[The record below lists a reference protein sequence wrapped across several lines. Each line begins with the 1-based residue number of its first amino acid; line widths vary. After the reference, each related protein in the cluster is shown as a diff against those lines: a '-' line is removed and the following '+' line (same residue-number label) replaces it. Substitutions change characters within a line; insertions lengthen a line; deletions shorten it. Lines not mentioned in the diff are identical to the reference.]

1 MRSGGSLGSEP
12 EVYSGSKGGG
22 DLGGWGWGWER
33 EGIWRLTEDAA
44 GGLRC
49 LGWEAQG
56 GGVNP

>member
-1 MRSGGSLGSEP
+1 M
-12 EVYSGSKGGG
+12 YSGSKGGG